1 MEYTKENLQEL
12 AESIYDLDA
21 EVYAQLGSS
30 LGRVF
35 NRDREGCVSDMVQ
48 LMLRKDSHQLRSELA
63 LISNMARTIEDK
75 GTRSMIMTEYNRIL
89 KEVIALPTSFASGDI
104 LDAKAAGL
112 NALQFKARFGKDN
125 HRIICISRT
134 YGCGGNEIGFML
146 ADKLKINYYDA
157 EIFSAVLKRLQ
168 AEQDER
174 IKDSSAYPDKANLEV
189 AFAAPKRMTL
199 RDHARQFSRYHG
211 LSKRDAVFFNQS
223 DLICDM
229 AKKEDFIVMGRCA
242 DVILT
247 NNHIP
252 HISIFIT
259 APFERRVQRAMEMH
273 PDFNEKKAKHMLRQ
287 LDRQHESYYR
297 FYTGR
302 RWGNADNY
310 DLCINSSAYEI
321 EGSVDF
327 ILRMLKNSEEKEA

>member
-1 MEYTKENLQEL
+1 MEYTKENIREL

-174 IKDSSAYPDKANLEV
+174 IRDSSAYPDKANQEV

-199 RDHARQFSRYHG
+199 RDHVRQFSEKYSNGIEQNMARRG
-211 LSKRDAVFFNQS
+211 NFFLSAEVTIRDDGNGNIGA
-223 DLICDM
+223 
-229 AKKEDFIVMGRCA
+229 
-242 DVILT
+242 
-247 NNHIP
+247 
-252 HISIFIT
+252 T
-259 APFERRVQRAMEMH
+259 AHAY
-273 PDFNEKKAKHMLRQ
+273 LRQ
-287 LDRQHESYYR
+287 PVEELYVSLYLDRYDESLKKWKQVDYADFEYTAEEYPDGVDDPAIDITFLNQKKGYYYR
-297 FYTGR
+297 IRGGFTASDGEKVEGFGPR
-302 RWGNADNY
+302 TDGIW
-310 DLCINSSAYEI
+310 I
-321 EGSVDF
+321 E
-327 ILRMLKNSEEKEA
+327 

>member
-229 AKKEDFIVMGRCA
+229 AKKEDFIV
-242 DVILT
+242 
-247 NNHIP
+247 
-252 HISIFIT
+252 
-259 APFERRVQRAMEMH
+259 
-273 PDFNEKKAKHMLRQ
+273 
-287 LDRQHESYYR
+287 
-297 FYTGR
+297 
-302 RWGNADNY
+302 
-310 DLCINSSAYEI
+310 
-321 EGSVDF
+321 
-327 ILRMLKNSEEKEA
+327 